1 MTDPGAFLLPA
12 AAPPETPDGGWAAGA
27 FDRAYVAFDPDLLA
41 LNESLCG
48 ELLVACHVIGV
59 PGPGAADEDVE
70 AEGPAHPRPAARG
83 RAAGGGAPGPAPPA
97 DPCGEP
103 LPDTGPFVAAAAETF
118 ALDRPCLVCR
128 TIEAYRRAYRLSPR
142 WAADYAFLCAKC
154 LAAPQ
159 CAAGIFVAA
168 FEFVYV
174 MDAHFLRARGATLVG
189 AFARFALTV
198 NDIHRHFFLHCCFR
212 TDGGLPGPPPPK
224 PPAPRAASSP
234 GTAKVQYSNFSF
246 LAQSATRALLGTL
259 AAGGEEGAGG
269 GPGPQ
274 PSLAT
279 ALMNWKEC
287 ARLLDCTEGRRGG
300 GESCCTRAVARNA
313 EFEAR
318 EGAGRPRPAA
328 ESWGHADLI
337 LLLLAGTPAVW
348 APEPRLR
355 AAAEARA
362 ATVAR
367 AWDARSATARSPA
380 AAVAPRFAQF
390 AGPGARPDA
399 DLGPLLATVLKHGRS
414 RGRTGGECLLCNL
427 LLVRAYWLALRRL
440 RAEVV
445 RYSDNNTSL
454 FDCIAPVVDRLA
466 ADPEAQ
472 PDDGGR
478 FAALLRAAGP
488 EAIFKHMF
496 CDPMCAI
503 AEIEVDPW
511 ALFGHPPAGDGEELL
526 LYKARLACG
535 NEFGGRVCTALRAL
549 VYAFKTYQVFLPR
562 PTALATFVREAGA
575 LLRRHSISLLSLE
588 HTLSTY
594 V

>member
-1 MTDPGAFLLPA
+1 MSDPGASLLSA
-12 AAPPETPDGGWAAGA
+12 AAHPEAPDGGWAAGA
-27 FDRAYVAFDPDLLA
+27 FDRAYVAFDPGLLA
-41 LNESLCG
+41 LNDSLCG

-59 PGPGAADEDVE
+59 PAPGGPDDDVE
-70 AEGPAHPRPAARG
+70 AEA
-83 RAAGGGAPGPAPPA
+83 PAPPA
-97 DPCGEP
+97 RPRAPGRGGAPPPPPPDQGGEP

-128 TIEAYRRAYRLSPR
+128 TIEAYKRAHRLSPQ

-154 LAAPQ
+154 MAAPQ
-159 CAAGIFVAA
+159 CATAIFVAA

-174 MDAHFLRARGATLVG
+174 MDAHFLRSGGRTLAG
-189 AFARFALTV
+189 AFARFELTI

-224 PPAPRAASSP
+224 QPAPRAAASP

-259 AAGGEEGAGG
+259 AAGGEEGAGAVQ
-269 GPGPQ
+269 GPQ

-318 EGAGRPRPAA
+318 EATARGRAPA
-328 ESWGHADLI
+328 ETWGHADLI

-348 APEPRLR
+348 EPEPRLR
-355 AAAEARA
+355 AAAAARG

-367 AWDARSATARSPA
+367 AWDAQAAARSRGVA
-380 AAVAPRFAQF
+380 ARFAQF
-390 AGPGARPDA
+390 GGAGARPDA
-399 DLGPLLATVLKHGRS
+399 ELGPLLATVLKHGRS

-503 AEIEVDPW
+503 AEIEVDPRV
-511 ALFGHPPAGDGEELL
+511 LFGHPSADDGEELL
-526 LYKARLACG
+526 LHKARLACG

-549 VYAFKTYQVFLPR
+549 IYAFKTYQVFLPR

>member
-1 MTDPGAFLLPA
+1 MSDPGASLLSAAGRA
-12 AAPPETPDGGWAAGA
+12 AAPDGGWAAGA
-27 FDRAYVAFDPDLLA
+27 FDRAYVAFDPGLLA
-41 LNESLCG
+41 LNEALCG

-59 PGPGAADEDVE
+59 PASGALDEDVE
-70 AEGPAHPRPAARG
+70 AEAPAPAHPRSAARG
-83 RAAGGGAPGPAPPA
+83 RASGAPPPA
-97 DPCGEP
+97 AADPAGEP

-128 TIEAYRRAYRLSPR
+128 TIEAYKQAYRLSPQ

-154 LAAPQ
+154 MAAPQ

-174 MDAHFLRARGATLVG
+174 MDAHFLRSGGGTLVG
-189 AFARFALTV
+189 SFARFELTI

-224 PPAPRAASSP
+224 PPAPRAAASP

-259 AAGGEEGAGG
+259 AAGGEEGAAGG
-269 GPGPQ
+269 QGPQ

-318 EGAGRPRPAA
+318 ETTARGRQPADA
-328 ESWGHADLI
+328 WGHADLI

-348 APEPRLR
+348 EPGPRLR

-362 ATVAR
+362 ATVSQ
-367 AWDARSATARSPA
+367 AWDAQA
-380 AAVAPRFAQF
+380 AARRGAPASRFAQF
-390 AGPGARPDA
+390 CGAGARPDA
-399 DLGPLLATVLKHGRS
+399 ELGPLLATVLKHGRS

-503 AEIEVDPW
+503 AEIEVDPRV
-511 ALFGHPPAGDGEELL
+511 LFGHPSADDGEELL
-526 LYKARLACG
+526 LHKARLACG

-549 VYAFKTYQVFLPR
+549 IYAFKTYQVFLPR